1 MDNHES
7 IGSGANLGQIRPQAR
22 AQVRVLGCSG
32 SIAARCHTTAFL
44 LDDDVL
50 IDAGT
55 GVGELRL
62 DELACI
68 EHIFISHSHLDH
80 VLGIPLMAD
89 SVIRLRQTREGLRP
103 IHVHALPATLDALR
117 KHIFNGVIWPDF
129 TRLPSAAEPL
139 LKFHEFEIGQTIDLP
154 GRGNTER
161 RIEVLPAAHT
171 VPGVGFAIQGRS
183 TKRAPKHEPAQSTET
198 GWWIYSGDTGPNPAL
213 WETLNGRPIAH
224 LIIETAFGDD
234 EQHLANIS
242 GHLAPHTLAAELQR
256 LDGSVSVHIT
266 HTKPGEMAA
275 VIAQIRAIDTGHRIE
290 PLRGGQVFEL

>member
-1 MDNHES
+1 MSLMDSPRNAPTPAPR
-7 IGSGANLGQIRPQAR
+7 GPARAR

-68 EHIFISHSHLDH
+68 EHIFLSHSHLDH
-80 VLGIPLMAD
+80 VLSLPLMAD

-117 KHIFNGVIWPDF
+117 QHIFNGVIWPDF

-139 LKFHEFEIGQTIDLP
+139 LKLHPIEIGQTLSLP
-154 GRGNTER
+154 GRGDTER

-183 TKRAPKHEPAQSTET
+183 TRAGASETEHHT

-213 WETLNGRPIAH
+213 WETLNSRPIAH
-224 LIIETAFGDD
+224 LVIETAFGDD

-242 GHLAPHTLAAELQR
+242 GHLAPQTLAAELQR

-275 VIAQIRAIDTGHRIE
+275 VIAQIRAIDTRHRIE
-290 PLRGGQVFEL
+290 PLRAGQVFEL

>member
-1 MDNHES
+1 MD
-7 IGSGANLGQIRPQAR
+7 RPTDRPDPRAGAR
-22 AQVRVLGCSG
+22 AHVRVLGCSG

-44 LDDDVL
+44 LDDDIL

-68 EHIFISHSHLDH
+68 EHIVLSHSHLDH
-80 VLGIPLMAD
+80 VLGLPLMAD
-89 SVIRLRQTREGLRP
+89 SVIRLRHTRDGLRP

-117 KHIFNGVIWPDF
+117 QHIFNGVIWPDF
-129 TRLPSAAEPL
+129 TRLPSAIEPL
-139 LKFHEFEIGQTIDLP
+139 LVFHPFDVGQTLTLP
-154 GRGNTER
+154 GRGGTER

-171 VPGVGFAIQGRS
+171 VPGVGFAVQSCCCPTRG
-183 TKRAPKHEPAQSTET
+183 APTVPPTP
-198 GWWIYSGDTGPNPAL
+198 WWVYSGDTGPNPAL

-224 LIIETAFGDD
+224 LVIETAFGDD
-234 EQHLANIS
+234 EQHLAHIS
-242 GHLAPHTLAAELQR
+242 GHLAPHTLAAELQQ

-275 VIAQIRAIDTGHRIE
+275 VIAQIRAIDTRHRIE
-290 PLRGGQVFEL
+290 PLRNGQVFEL

>member
-1 MDNHES
+1 MNQHD
-7 IGSGANLGQIRPQAR
+7 GADQSDSRGPTRTQAR
-22 AQVRVLGCSG
+22 AQAQVRVLGCSG

-44 LDDDVL
+44 LDDDIL
-50 IDAGT
+50 LDAGT

-62 DELACI
+62 DELAGI
-68 EHIFISHSHLDH
+68 EHLFISHSHLDH
-80 VLGIPLMAD
+80 ILSLPLMAD
-89 SVIRLRQTREGLRP
+89 SVIRLRQTRDGLRP

-117 KHIFNGVIWPDF
+117 QHIFNGVIWPDF

-139 LKFHEFEIGQTIDLP
+139 LKFHAFEIGQTLTLP
-154 GRGNTER
+154 GRGDTER

-171 VPGVGFAIQGRS
+171 VPAVGFAVQARS
-183 TKRAPKHEPAQSTET
+183 TRPANEPGATQSS
-198 GWWIYSGDTGPNPAL
+198 GWWVYSGDTGPNPAL

-242 GHLAPHTLAAELQR
+242 GHLAPQTLAAELRR

-275 VIAQIRAIDTGHRIE
+275 VIAQIRAIDTRHRIE
-290 PLRGGQVFEL
+290 PLRTGQIFEL

>member
-7 IGSGANLGQIRPQAR
+7 VVSSPVQQAVRGQVR

-103 IHVHALPATLDALR
+103 IHVHALPETLDALR
-117 KHIFNGVIWPDF
+117 KHLFNGVIWPDF

-139 LKFHEFEIGQTIDLP
+139 LKFHEFAVGQTISLP

-171 VPGVGFAIQGRS
+171 VPGVGFAVRGCS
-183 TKRAPKHEPAQSTET
+183 TRPGHSEHDAAHQT

-242 GHLAPHTLAAELQR
+242 GHLAPQTLATELQR

-275 VIAQIRAIDTGHRIE
+275 VIAQIRAIDTRHRIE
-290 PLRGGQVFEL
+290 PLRAGQVFEL